1 MEMRSLFGCEPNHGC
16 VISDKNID
24 SGRSPFIRG
33 KLAVMLLADDPAGI
47 AAQVADAVRLDGD
60 TFKIM
65 FVGGGDERESF
76 DFDRQRAI
84 EKEIG
89 WQIVGKAEMRRPD
102 RLFGV
107 AYAEGRYLFGEYEKS
122 EALWLK
128 YNDKPQPYST
138 ALSTR
143 VARAVVNIAAPTT
156 EERVIDPCCGIGTV
170 IIEALSMGISIV
182 GFDNN
187 PLALKGARIN
197 LAHFGMPDVVKLAD
211 MTTLEPRELTLAAD
225 EGAASAGWRAFDS
238 AILDL
243 PYNLCSKLPSAERM
257 AMLRS
262 AGRLADRVIIV
273 TTELIDDDIAEAGFT
288 ITDRCIVRKGK
299 FERQVIACRGE

>member
-1 MEMRSLFGCEPNHGC
+1 M
-16 VISDKNID
+16 ISDKNINP
-24 SGRSPFIRG
+24 GRSPFIRG
-33 KLAVMLLADDPAGI
+33 KLAVQLLADEPAGI
-47 AAQVADAVRLDGD
+47 AAQVADAVRLEGD
-60 TFKIM
+60 TFKVI

-89 WQIVGKAEMRRPD
+89 WQIVGTAEMRRPD

-143 VARAVVNIAAPTT
+143 VARAVVNMAAPTT
-156 EERVIDPCCGIGTV
+156 DERVIDPCCGIGTV

-211 MTTLEPRELTLAAD
+211 MTTLEPSEFALAAD
-225 EGAASAGWRAFDS
+225 EGEASVGRRTFDS

-243 PYNLCSKLPSAERM
+243 PYNLCSKLPSAERL

-262 AGRLADRVIIV
+262 AGRLAERVIIV
-273 TTELIDDDIAEAGFT
+273 TTELIDDDIAEAGFI
-288 ITDRCIVRKGK
+288 ITDRCIVRKGR
-299 FERQVIACRGE
+299 FERQVIACCGQ